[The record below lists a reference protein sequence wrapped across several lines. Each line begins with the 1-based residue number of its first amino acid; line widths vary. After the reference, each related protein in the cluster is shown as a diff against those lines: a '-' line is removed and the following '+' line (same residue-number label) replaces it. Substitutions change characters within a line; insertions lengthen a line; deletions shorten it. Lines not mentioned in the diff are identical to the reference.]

1 MNVALLIIDC
11 VSNLLVGSGKD
22 NDGLIDI
29 MIQKDPV
36 TGIPCI
42 FSSSLKGALRQHCS
56 GALSEDIEKQIF
68 GKKVKSGDS
77 SADIPGG
84 YRFTDAMLLAIP
96 DIQNANPYQLV
107 SCKDVVEDLK
117 KEASML
123 GGGKRMQ
130 DEIDSKTGKIAVS
143 VNGETVDLDVK
154 NFLEYFADDDRLPVI
169 ARNYLEDGISGNL
182 WYEQVLPRKSRLAS
196 FVLYD
201 GEMDPSF
208 VKAVSDSIV
217 QIGANATVG
226 YGLCKISIFTDPA
239 ISKIASGK

>member
-56 GALSEDIEKQIF
+56 GVLSEDLEKQIF

-117 KEASML
+117 NEASML
-123 GGGKRMQ
+123 GGG
-130 DEIDSKTGKIAVS
+130 EILLKKIDDNKGKTS
-143 VNGETVDLDVK
+143 VLINGETVDLDVK

-201 GEMDPSF
+201 GEMNPSF
-208 VKAVSDSIV
+208 VTAVSDSIV

-239 ISKIASGK
+239 ISKITSDK